1 MSTDHNLFEE
11 KEEPKRNRTEVL
23 LMSLTARPNRL
34 IALSN
39 IRLPF
44 SSMAGLGRPL
54 LNLFMSH
61 LSDDSPLLDVV
72 VRALTLRDKDFRSS
86 FHVYT
91 RF

>member
-1 MSTDHNLFEE
+1 
-11 KEEPKRNRTEVL
+11 
-23 LMSLTARPNRL
+23 MSLTARPNRL

-72 VRALTLRDKDFRSS
+72 VRALTLCVIRTSEALFTFIPVFDVLYR
-86 FHVYT
+86 T
-91 RF
+91 